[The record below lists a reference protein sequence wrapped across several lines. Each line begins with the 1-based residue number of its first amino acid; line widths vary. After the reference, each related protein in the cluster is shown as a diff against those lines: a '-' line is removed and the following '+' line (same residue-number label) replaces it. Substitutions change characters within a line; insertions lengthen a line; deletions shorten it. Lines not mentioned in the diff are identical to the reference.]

1 MAPDVANSRRH
12 HHVGVV
18 VGHAV
23 IGLTDHVEV
32 GWGHRMILPVP
43 LGQPRPERHAA
54 ADRPQR
60 DLPGRLRPPHR
71 PLPPSAPPRPL
82 PRVAGLLQRPGQHR
96 HERDRLDPLRVAGAP
111 RPGSPSPRPT
121 EDHGTGTSLVAGEL
135 VARACLSLT
144 VESEHLVAF
153 GNGMVAF
160 GNGMEDYTP
169 DLTCGQTVRVG
180 VCADRLQLV

>member
-1 MAPDVANSRRH
+1 M
-12 HHVGVV
+12 
-18 VGHAV
+18 
-23 IGLTDHVEV
+23 
-32 GWGHRMILPVP
+32 
-43 LGQPRPERHAA
+43 
-54 ADRPQR
+54 
-60 DLPGRLRPPHR
+60 
-71 PLPPSAPPRPL
+71 
-82 PRVAGLLQRPGQHR
+82 
-96 HERDRLDPLRVAGAP
+96 AGAP

-153 GNGMVAF
+153 DNGMVAF